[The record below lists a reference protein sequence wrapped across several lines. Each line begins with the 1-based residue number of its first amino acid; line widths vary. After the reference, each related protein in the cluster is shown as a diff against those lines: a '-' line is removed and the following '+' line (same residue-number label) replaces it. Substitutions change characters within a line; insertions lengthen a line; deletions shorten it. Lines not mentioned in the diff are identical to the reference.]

1 MKIMVWDC
9 RGALSPNFCKIII
22 DMMKDSNLDILVV
35 IKTRVNGDR
44 AKEITNKLPFD
55 GAVHM
60 DTIGYV
66 GGLWLLW
73 NSAVVEVKSIA
84 TTK

>member
-35 IKTRVNGDR
+35 TKTRVNGDR

-55 GAVHM
+55 GAVHT